1 MVHSLGWEP
10 SSEEFGQI
18 EDTMAVFLE
27 CLLDQVKAEFW
38 SSEYAQNEEKGVM
51 VVSHISLI

>member
-1 MVHSLGWEP
+1 MLVPIRMAHSLGWEP
-10 SSEEFGQI
+10 SSEEYGQI

-38 SSEYAQNEEKGVM
+38 SSEYR
-51 VVSHISLI
+51 ILW